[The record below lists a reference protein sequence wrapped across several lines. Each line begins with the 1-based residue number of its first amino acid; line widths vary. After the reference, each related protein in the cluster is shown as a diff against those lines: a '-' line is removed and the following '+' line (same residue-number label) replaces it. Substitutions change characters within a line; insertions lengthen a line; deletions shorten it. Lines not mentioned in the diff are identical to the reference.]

1 MTSGK
6 KAEMISVLHEEEK
19 LQTHERLKFLLE
31 NHIYRYSIKILL
43 P

>member
-1 MTSGK
+1 MTGEK
-6 KAEMISVLHEEEK
+6 KAEMFSVLHEEEK
-19 LQTHERLKFLLE
+19 LQNHERLKFLFE